1 MQCICLLALVAVAG
15 VVNGRSLHV
24 ASGYAAAPPHHLLP
38 NPYYPQPYS
47 YPAPSPYGYGYQTRP
62 LIYSPPGSYFDNVY
76 GLRKP
81 LPGGGNPVAV
91 DYVGSNEVLTLLSP
105 SSLSVFS
112 SIQEQPLLPELCGH
126 QAASGSAAI
135 LLRLSPQLC
144 DLQQVPQPGGEL
156 QRGSA

>member
-1 MQCICLLALVAVAG
+1 MMQCICLLALVAVAG
-15 VVNGRSLHV
+15 VVNGRSLRV

-62 LIYSPPGSYFDNVY
+62 LIYSPPGSYFDSVY

-91 DYVGSNEVLTLLSP
+91 DYVGSHAVLTLLSP
-105 SSLSVFS
+105 ISSWVSLFYSRTIAAPGTMWASNHIRIS
-112 SIQEQPLLPELCGH
+112 SNITTFVGPT
-126 QAASGSAAI
+126 
-135 LLRLSPQLC
+135 
-144 DLQQVPQPGGEL
+144 V
-156 QRGSA
+156 